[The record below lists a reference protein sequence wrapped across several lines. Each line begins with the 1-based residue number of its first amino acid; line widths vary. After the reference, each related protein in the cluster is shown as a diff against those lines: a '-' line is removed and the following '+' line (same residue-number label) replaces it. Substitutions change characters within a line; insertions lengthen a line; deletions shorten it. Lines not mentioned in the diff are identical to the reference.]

1 MATIVQTDDVLGGE
15 PRLEGTRVGVLDIYE
30 LVVAGGNPPADV
42 ADQLNRSLGDVYTA
56 LAYYHEH
63 PEEMRQL
70 RREREEVR
78 DALAENALQP
88 PEPAQ

>member
-1 MATIVQTDDVLGGE
+1 MATIVQSDDVLGGE
-15 PRLEGTRVGVLDIYE
+15 PRLEGTRVSVFDIYE
-30 LVVAGGNPPADV
+30 LVIEGGNPPADV

-70 RREREEVR
+70 RREREDLQAE
-78 DALAENALQP
+78 LATTALQP

>member
-1 MATIVQTDDVLGGE
+1 MATIVQSDDVLGGE
-15 PRLEGTRVGVLDIYE
+15 PRLEGTRVSVFDIYE
-30 LVVAGGNPPADV
+30 LVIEGGNPHADV

-70 RREREEVR
+70 RREREDLQAE
-78 DALAENALQP
+78 LATTALQP